1 MKVGLMGARLW
12 VFLAALAVAVPI
24 NVMVYPQVYEPRS
37 PVFNGPDIASEWEW
51 RSMAIREH
59 SWWLWAH
66 FPDAKV
72 SHVGFV
78 ASSDELQGLAVG
90 IKFSSWRDEYL
101 GLDVDSSLPP
111 FDATNLGIREQ
122 LLAEGRVFSRI
133 HCRDNQEM
141 IVRDSC
147 FYFVA
152 WNDDLLP
159 TVEPEFVAVRT
170 YLDED
175 SEVALVER
183 TFLESLVNGPLETL
197 PNYWEVDQ

>member
-1 MKVGLMGARLW
+1 MPVLS
-12 VFLAALAVAVPI
+12 VLAVVNIVA
-24 NVMVYPQVYEPRS
+24 YPQVYEPRP
-37 PVFNGPDIASEWEW
+37 PVFSGPDIASEWEW

-59 SWWLWAH
+59 SWWLWTR

-72 SHVGFV
+72 SHVGF
-78 ASSDELQGLAVG
+78 AAPPNKSNGLKVG
-90 IKFSSWRDEYL
+90 IQFSSWRDEYL

-111 FDATNLGIREQ
+111 FDVTNLGIRDQ
-122 LLAEGRVFSRI
+122 LLAEGQVFSRI
-133 HCRDNQEM
+133 HCRDQQEM

-159 TVEPEFVAVRT
+159 AEKPEFVAVRT

-183 TFLESLVNGPLETL
+183 SFLESLVNAPIETH